1 MSKFLVFYIL
11 MLVTRNPLLA
21 LLIVLI
27 LYFVLDR
34 RYIGLLPDFSAPL
47 RTRREISRLKRE
59 VMLNP
64 HNAEALSDLGRD
76 LVRLHRHR
84 EGVEYL
90 DRALDKM
97 SDIPET
103 RFYLGL
109 GYLYLKDLD
118 RAKEHLEK
126 AVQLDPRYR
135 YGEPYLRLGDYYR
148 DINNLDEALKSYEA
162 FTGIH
167 TSSSEGFFKIGE
179 LCLLRG
185 DPEKARGYFQK
196 SIFAFRGSPV
206 HKKRIDRPWYWKA
219 RLRLFRM

>member
-1 MSKFLVFYIL
+1 VSKLFLFYIL
-11 MLVTRNPLLA
+11 MLITRNSLLS
-21 LLIVLI
+21 LLIVLV

-47 RTRREISRLKRE
+47 RTRREVSRLKRE

-76 LVRLHRHR
+76 LVRMKRYR

-90 DRALDKM
+90 GRALNRM

-103 RFYLGL
+103 QFYLGV

-118 RAKEHLEK
+118 RAKNHLQK

-135 YGEPYLRLGDYYR
+135 YGEPYLRMGDYHVER
-148 DINNLDEALKSYEA
+148 NELDEALKSYEA

-179 LCLLRG
+179 LQLRKG
-185 DPEKARGYFQK
+185 DSDKAKIYFRK
-196 SIFAFRGSPV
+196 SMQAFRGSPA

-219 RLRLFRM
+219 RLRLLRL